1 MSMQI
6 TEVAAQI
13 LARAER
19 RAEIAAQNITN
30 ASTPGYR
37 RRVGFDETL
46 RPGGDGGGGP
56 ARAGAV
62 ATDFRAGQLTETGAK
77 TDLAIAGDGFFAVRG
92 EDRVFYTRHGQFRRD
107 GEGRLVTGEG
117 LALQSSEGGD
127 LIVGDGD
134 FAVAADGVVTRD
146 GAPVARV
153 ALFDFAERGALASGA
168 GGAFLAGEAEP
179 VPVSAPAI
187 RQGMLESSNVNMGD
201 EMVAMMEAV
210 RRAETGQRL
219 VTTYDDLMGRA
230 LNLFGQQ

>member
-1 MSMQI
+1 MQI

-13 LARAER
+13 LSRAER

-37 RRVGFDETL
+37 RRVGFDEIL
-46 RPGGDGGGGP
+46 RPGGAAAADGP
-56 ARAGAV
+56 ARPGAV
-62 ATDFRAGQLTETGAK
+62 ATDFNAGQLTETGNP

-92 EDRVFYTRHGQFRRD
+92 DDAVFYTRQGQFRRD

-117 LALQSSEGGD
+117 LALQSAEGGD

-134 FAVAADGVVTRD
+134 FAVDANGVVTRD

-153 ALFDFAERGALASGA
+153 ALFDFAERGALALGA
-168 GGAFLAGEAEP
+168 AGAFSAGEAEP
-179 VPVSAPAI
+179 LPVAAPAI